1 MSLDRVRRG
10 DLALSHAEAEAA
22 LATIAV
28 AHFATVDPDGA
39 PYVMPCLFVWADGT
53 LQFHTTTATGHF
65 ARNLAHRA
73 RLCFAASEI
82 GETYPYGGFACD
94 STVSYVS
101 VIGAGTVRVLEDPA
115 DKARFFDRFLAKYA
129 DPDWNHPP
137 GFYPRLGDV
146 IVRAI
151 EPDELTG
158 KRIALPPI
166 AERWPARNRTRSPGA
181 APPDA
186 SRNNG

>member
-10 DLALSHAEAEAA
+10 DLALGRDEAETA
-22 LATIAV
+22 LQTIQV

-39 PYVMPCLFVWADGT
+39 PYVMPCLFVWADGA
-53 LQFHTTTATGHF
+53 LQFHTTTVTGHF

-73 RLCFAASEI
+73 RVCFAASEM
-82 GETYPYGGFACD
+82 GEPYAYGGFTCD

-101 VIGAGTVRVLEDPA
+101 VIGAGTVHVIEDAA

-129 DPDWNHPP
+129 DPSWNHPA

-146 IVRAI
+146 IVRAVT
-151 EPDELTG
+151 PDELTG

-181 APPDA
+181 VAP
-186 SRNNG
+186 R